1 MNFDELYK
9 KVGKR
14 IQQIRMEKGLSQ
26 RELAFKCDIEKSSIT
41 RIESGRTNL
50 TLKSLYIISK
60 ELNVSIMDLVNI
72 EEFFFTDIVNKSS

>member
-14 IQQIRMEKGLSQ
+14 IQQVRIEKGLSQ
-26 RELAFKCDIEKSSIT
+26 RELAFKCDMEKSSIT

-60 ELNVSIMDLVNI
+60 ELNVSINDLVKI
-72 EEFFFTDIVNKSS
+72 ENSL